1 MHITATMHK
10 RLRKKPKKYYVN
22 FALVILQM
30 RGEWNFQEYNKT
42 HKHSGNAKWKKKEK
56 IHIKQETH
64 WMYPTW
70 RCFRTSF
77 SFFRLMI
84 FEKKN
89 LKDLHFIFLV
99 RESLTTHCG
108 SHPTPGVMIWTNLN
122 LPHLRMLPYKIQIN
136 FLAH

>member
-77 SFFRLMI
+77 SFFSPNDFWEEEFKRFTLYI
-84 FEKKN
+84 PSTWKFDYP
-89 LKDLHFIFLV
+89 LWFPPYPWSHDLDKL
-99 RESLTTHCG
+99 ES
-108 SHPTPGVMIWTNLN
+108 TPLEDAS
-122 LPHLRMLPYKIQIN
+122 IQDSD
-136 FLAH
+136 